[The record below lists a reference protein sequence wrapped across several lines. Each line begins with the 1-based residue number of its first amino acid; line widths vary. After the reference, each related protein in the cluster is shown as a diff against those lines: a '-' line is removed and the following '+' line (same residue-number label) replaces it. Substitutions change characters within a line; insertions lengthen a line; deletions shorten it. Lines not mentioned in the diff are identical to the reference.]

1 MRKEIKFKEEI
12 HNAQIHCGE
21 GFSSLHLIS
30 AGMNK
35 VENHENILSEMGLK
49 KLAIIDKV
57 TKKELTTSWVG
68 DKIME
73 MEKIGKEALQL
84 VFNSKK
90 SND

>member
-1 MRKEIKFKEEI
+1 MRKEINFKEEI
-12 HNAQIHCGE
+12 HNAQIHCDE
-21 GFSSLHLIS
+21 GFSSLQFIS

-35 VENHENILSEMGLK
+35 VENDENIVSEMLLK
-49 KLAIIDKV
+49 KLANVHKV
-57 TKKELTTSWVG
+57 TKKELTTLWVG

-73 MEKIGKEALQL
+73 IEKIGKEALQL